1 MRKLVYDCYVK
12 NVKVATVGT
21 YKEAQAWLNQDRHNR
36 RVKDNVIELSTEE
49 TKEEREE
56 RLVRI
61 DKRNK
66 ARAKKLKGAAVG

>member
-36 RVKDNVIELSTEE
+36 RIKDSVIELSTEE
-49 TKEEREE
+49 AKERYEQIKKERNW
-56 RLVRI
+56 
-61 DKRNK
+61 K
-66 ARAKKLKGAAVG
+66 

>member
-36 RVKDNVIELSTEE
+36 RIKDSVIELSTKEAKKD
-49 TKEEREE
+49 KEER
-56 RLVRI
+56 LARI
-61 DKRNK
+61 EKRNK
-66 ARAKKLKGAAVG
+66 ARANRLKDAAVG